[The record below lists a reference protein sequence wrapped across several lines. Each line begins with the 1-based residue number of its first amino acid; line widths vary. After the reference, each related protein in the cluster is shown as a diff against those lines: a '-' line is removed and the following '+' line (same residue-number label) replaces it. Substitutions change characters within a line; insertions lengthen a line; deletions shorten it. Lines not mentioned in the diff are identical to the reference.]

1 MEMLTVNI
9 ELYIADGVLLNRS
22 VYERQS
28 KLRLAAV
35 IDDTIF
41 ITRGPLK
48 FWSQR
53 QSLHGMNLMQHI
65 RNFCIIAHIDHGKST
80 LADRLIQTCGG
91 VTQRELHAQMLDS
104 MDIERER
111 GITIK
116 SNTISLDYTAPDGK
130 KYLLNLIDTPGHV
143 DFSHEVRRSLMA
155 GDGALIIVDAS
166 QGVEAQT
173 VANLYLAMEHDLE
186 LLPVINKIDL
196 PAADIDMAREA
207 IDAELGLDPFE
218 AIAVSAKT
226 GEGIKAV
233 LNGIVEKLPPP
244 SGDPTAPLKALIFDA
259 HFDKY
264 RGVIL
269 QCRVIEGT
277 LKTKDVIHFMH
288 ADRDFTVDELGYNQ
302 LKLMP
307 KDQLAAGEVGY
318 IVAGVKSVQDI
329 EIGDTITLADNPAA
343 DPIPGYQEARQV
355 VFSSIY
361 PMSSDQYVDLTKA
374 LEKLAINDAAL
385 TFEKD
390 SSAALGFGFRCGF
403 LGLLHLDVIQ
413 ERLQREFDIGLVISA
428 PSVSYKVTLKDGK
441 EIEVDNP
448 SYWPDPMSIESITE
462 PYIKASILTPE
473 ENVGPVMELCRDHRS
488 ESQTINYLSAGRLEV
503 VSEMPLG
510 EVLFDF
516 YGKLK
521 MITRGYGSFDYDPI
535 EYRATDVV
543 KVDILVNKE
552 PVDTL
557 SYLVHREKA
566 RNRALHYCE
575 RLAKEIPRHQFKI
588 PVQGVIGGNV
598 IARST
603 IAPFR
608 KDVTAKLYGGD
619 VTRKKKL
626 LEKQKKGKAK
636 MKQFGSVNIP
646 QKAFVSVLRADQ
658 D

>member
-1 MEMLTVNI
+1 MKHV
-9 ELYIADGVLLNRS
+9 
-22 VYERQS
+22 
-28 KLRLAAV
+28 
-35 IDDTIF
+35 
-41 ITRGPLK
+41 
-48 FWSQR
+48 
-53 QSLHGMNLMQHI
+53 

-80 LADRLIQTCGG
+80 LADRLIQTCGA
-91 VTQRELHAQMLDS
+91 VTQRELHEQMLDS

-116 SNTISLDYTAPDGK
+116 SNTVTLNYRAKDGIE
-130 KYLLNLIDTPGHV
+130 YQLNLIDTPGHV

-155 GDGALIIVDAS
+155 CEGALIIVDAS

-173 VANLYLAMEHDLE
+173 VANLYLALEHDLT

-196 PAADIDMAREA
+196 PSADIERAQEA

-218 AIAVSAKT
+218 ALSISAKN
-226 GEGIKAV
+226 GIGIEEV
-233 LNGIVEKLPPP
+233 LEGIVEKLPPP
-244 SGDPTAPLKALIFDA
+244 EGDPDAPLKALVFDA

-269 QCRVIEGT
+269 QTRIMQGT
-277 LKTKDVIHFMH
+277 LKPRDAILFMH
-288 ADRDFTVDELGYNQ
+288 AGREFKVDEVGYNQ
-302 LKLMP
+302 L
-307 KDQLAAGEVGY
+307 QLNPREHLSAGEVGY
-318 IVAGVKSVQDI
+318 VVAGVKSVQDI
-329 EIGDTITLADNPAA
+329 EIGDTITLVEQPAA
-343 DPIPGYQEARQV
+343 EPIPGYQEARQV

-361 PMSSDQYVDLTKA
+361 PMDTGDYVELTKA
-374 LEKLAINDAAL
+374 LDKLAINDAAL

-413 ERLQREFDIGLVISA
+413 ERLRREFDIGLVISA
-428 PSVSYKVTLKDGK
+428 PSVKYNLTLKDGSTL
-441 EIEVDNP
+441 EIDNP
-448 SYWPDPMSIESITE
+448 SYWPDPSTIEMASE

-473 ENVGPVMELCRDHRS
+473 AYVGPVMDLCREHRS
-488 ESQTINYLSAGRLEV
+488 DSQEMNYLSANRIEV
-503 VSEMPLG
+503 TSIMPLG

-521 MITRGYGSFDYDPI
+521 MITRGYGSFDYEPI
-535 EYRATDVV
+535 EYRKTDIV

-557 SYLVHREKA
+557 SYLVHRDKA
-566 RNRALHYCE
+566 RPRALHYCE

-588 PVQGVIGGNV
+588 PIQGAIGGDI
-598 IARST
+598 IARTT

-619 VTRKKKL
+619 VTRKRKL

-636 MKQFGSVNIP
+636 MKLFGSVNIP
-646 QKAFVSVLRADQ
+646 QKAFVSVLRADE

>member
-1 MEMLTVNI
+1 MKN
-9 ELYIADGVLLNRS
+9 
-22 VYERQS
+22 
-28 KLRLAAV
+28 
-35 IDDTIF
+35 
-41 ITRGPLK
+41 
-48 FWSQR
+48 
-53 QSLHGMNLMQHI
+53 I

-80 LADRLIQTCGG
+80 LADRLIQVCGG
-91 VTQRELHAQMLDS
+91 VTQRDLHEQMLDS

-116 SNTISLDYTAPDGK
+116 SNTMTLDYHAPDGQE
-130 KYLLNLIDTPGHV
+130 YQLNLIDTPGHV

-155 GDGALIIVDAS
+155 CDGALIIVDAS

-196 PAADIDMAREA
+196 PAADVDKAREA

-218 AIAVSAKT
+218 AIPCSAKN
-226 GEGIKAV
+226 GIGIEEV
-233 LNGIVEKLPPP
+233 LAGIVEKLPPP
-244 SGDPTAPLKALIFDA
+244 TGDPNAPLKALVFDA
-259 HFDKY
+259 FFDKY

-269 QCRVIEGT
+269 QCRVMEGT
-277 LKTKDVIHFMH
+277 LKPKDTIHFMH
-288 ADRDFTVDELGYNQ
+288 ADRDFKVDELGFNQ
-302 LKLMP
+302 MKLVP
-307 KDQLAAGEVGY
+307 RESLSAGEVGY

-329 EIGDTITLADNPAA
+329 EIGDTITLQDRPAA
-343 DPIPGYQEARQV
+343 EPIPGYQEAKQV

-361 PMSSDQYVDLTKA
+361 PMSTDQYVDLTKA
-374 LEKLAINDAAL
+374 LDKLAINDAAL
-385 TFEKD
+385 TYEKD

-428 PSVSYKVTLKDGK
+428 PSVKYKLALSDGS
-441 EIEVDNP
+441 EIEIDNP
-448 SYWPDPMSIESITE
+448 SYWPNPMSIESATE

-473 ENVGPVMELCRDHRS
+473 AHVGPVMELCREHRS
-488 ESQTINYLSAGRLEV
+488 DSQTMNYLSVGRIEV

-521 MITRGYGSFDYDPI
+521 MITRGYGSFDYTPI
-535 EYRATDVV
+535 EYRTTDVV

-557 SYLVHREKA
+557 SYLVHRDKA
-566 RNRALHYCE
+566 RTRALHYCE

-588 PVQGVIGGNV
+588 PIQGVIGGTV

-608 KDVTAKLYGGD
+608 KDVTEKLYGGD

-646 QKAFVSVLRADQ
+646 QKAFVSVLRADR

>member
-1 MEMLTVNI
+1 MKHV
-9 ELYIADGVLLNRS
+9 
-22 VYERQS
+22 
-28 KLRLAAV
+28 
-35 IDDTIF
+35 
-41 ITRGPLK
+41 
-48 FWSQR
+48 
-53 QSLHGMNLMQHI
+53 

-80 LADRLIQTCGG
+80 LADRLIQTCDG
-91 VTQRELHAQMLDS
+91 VAQRDVHAQMLDS

-116 SNTISLDYTAPDGK
+116 SNTMTLDYTSADGTE
-130 KYLLNLIDTPGHV
+130 YQLNLIDTPGHV

-155 GDGALIIVDAS
+155 CEGALIIVDAS

-196 PAADIDMAREA
+196 ITADIDRAREA
-207 IDAELGLDPFE
+207 IDSELGLDPFE
-218 AIAVSAKT
+218 AIPVSAKT
-226 GEGIKAV
+226 GEGIEDV
-233 LNGIVEKLPPP
+233 LEGIVEKLPCPT
-244 SGDPTAPLKALIFDA
+244 GDANAPLKALVFDA
-259 HFDKY
+259 HFDKF

-269 QCRVIEGT
+269 QVRVMEGT
-277 LKTKDVIHFMH
+277 LKPRDMIHFMH
-288 ADRDFTVDELGYNQ
+288 LGRDFKVDELGYNQ
-302 LKLMP
+302 MKLVP
-307 KDQLAAGEVGY
+307 KKQLSAGEVGY

-329 EIGDTITLADNPAA
+329 EIGDTITQLDRPADE
-343 DPIPGYQEARQV
+343 PIPGYQEAKQV
-355 VFSSIY
+355 VFSSVY
-361 PMSSDQYVDLTKA
+361 PMSADEYKDLTKA
-374 LEKLAINDAAL
+374 LDKLAINDAAL
-385 TFEKD
+385 TYEKD

-428 PSVSYKVTLKDGK
+428 PSVKYRLILKDGS

-448 SYWPDPMSIESITE
+448 SYWPDPMQIDSCSE
-462 PYIKASILTPE
+462 PFIKASILTPE
-473 ENVGPVMELCRDHRS
+473 EYVGPVMELCREHRS
-488 ESQTINYLSAGRLEV
+488 DSQTMNYLSAGRLEV
-503 VSEMPLG
+503 ISEMPLG

-521 MITRGYGSFDYDPI
+521 MITRGYGSFDYEPI
-535 EYRATDVV
+535 EYRKTDVV

-566 RNRALHYCE
+566 RTRALRYCD

-588 PVQGVIGGNV
+588 PIQGVIGGNV

-608 KDVTAKLYGGD
+608 KDVTEKLYGGD
-619 VTRKKKL
+619 VSRKKKL

-646 QKAFVSVLRADQ
+646 QKAFVSVLRADN

>member
-1 MEMLTVNI
+1 M
-9 ELYIADGVLLNRS
+9 
-22 VYERQS
+22 
-28 KLRLAAV
+28 K
-35 IDDTIF
+35 
-41 ITRGPLK
+41 
-48 FWSQR
+48 
-53 QSLHGMNLMQHI
+53 HI

-80 LADRLIQTCGG
+80 LADRLIQACGG
-91 VTQRELHAQMLDS
+91 VTQREFHDQMLDS

-116 SNTISLDYTAPDGK
+116 SNTITLTYHTPDGQE
-130 KYLLNLIDTPGHV
+130 YLLNLIDTPGHV

-155 GDGALIIVDAS
+155 CDGALIVVDAS

-173 VANLYLAMEHDLE
+173 VANLYLAQEYDLE

-196 PAADIDMAREA
+196 PAADVDRVREE
-207 IDAELGLDPFE
+207 IDADLGLDPF
-218 AIAVSAKT
+218 AAVPVSAKT
-226 GEGIKAV
+226 GAGIDNV
-233 LNGIVEKLPPP
+233 LAAIVEKLPSPK
-244 SGDPTAPLKALIFDA
+244 GDVERPLKALVFDA
-259 HFDKY
+259 HFDSY

-269 QCRVIEGT
+269 QCRVMEGT
-277 LKTKDVIHFMH
+277 LKNRDTIHFMH
-288 ADRDFTVDELGYNQ
+288 SNRDFVVDELGYNQ
-302 LKLMP
+302 LTLNP
-307 KDQLAAGEVGY
+307 REQLSAGEVGY

-329 EIGDTITLADNPAA
+329 EVGDTITLLERPAA
-343 DPIPGYQEARQV
+343 EPIPGYQEARQV

-361 PMSSDQYVDLTKA
+361 PMSTDDYPDLVKA
-374 LEKLAINDAAL
+374 LDKLALNDAAL
-385 TFEKD
+385 TYEKD

-428 PSVSYKVTLKDGK
+428 PSVKYKLVMKDGST
-441 EIEVDNP
+441 IDVDNP
-448 SYWPDPMSIESITE
+448 SYWPDPMKIDMATE

-473 ENVGPVMELCRDHRS
+473 QYVGPVMDLCREHRA
-488 ESQTINYLSAGRLEV
+488 ESYTMNYFSAGRVEV
-503 VSEMPLG
+503 TSEMPLG

-521 MITRGYGSFDYDPI
+521 MITRGYGSFDYVPM
-535 EYRATDVV
+535 EYRNTDVV

-557 SYLVHREKA
+557 AYLVHRDKA
-566 RNRALHYCE
+566 RTRALHYCE

-588 PVQGVIGGNV
+588 PVQGVIGGTI
-598 IARST
+598 IARTT
-603 IAPFR
+603 IQPYR
-608 KDVTAKLYGGD
+608 KDVTEKLYGGD

-636 MKQFGSVNIP
+636 MKQYGSVNIP
-646 QKAFVSVLRADQ
+646 QKAFVSVLRADK

>member
-1 MEMLTVNI
+1 MK
-9 ELYIADGVLLNRS
+9 
-22 VYERQS
+22 Q
-28 KLRLAAV
+28 
-35 IDDTIF
+35 
-41 ITRGPLK
+41 
-48 FWSQR
+48 
-53 QSLHGMNLMQHI
+53 I

-80 LADRLIQTCGG
+80 LADRLIQACGG
-91 VTQRELHAQMLDS
+91 VTQREFHDQMLDS
-104 MDIERER
+104 MEIERER

-116 SNTISLDYTAPDGK
+116 SNTITLAYTAPDGQA
-130 KYLLNLIDTPGHV
+130 YQLNLIDTPGHV

-155 GDGALIIVDAS
+155 CEGALMVVDAS

-173 VANLYLAMEHDLE
+173 VANLYLAMEYDLE

-196 PAADIDMAREA
+196 PAADVDRVREE
-207 IDAELGLDPFE
+207 IDADLGLDPFA
-218 AIAVSAKT
+218 AIPVSAKT
-226 GEGIKAV
+226 GQGIEDV
-233 LNGIVEKLPPP
+233 LAGIVEHLPPP
-244 SGDPTAPLKALIFDA
+244 QGDPDAALKALVFDA

-269 QCRVIEGT
+269 QARVMDGT
-277 LKTKDVIHFMH
+277 LKSGQTIHFMH
-288 ADRDFTVDELGYNQ
+288 GGRDYKVDELGYNQ
-302 LKLMP
+302 FKLNP
-307 KDQLAAGEVGY
+307 RKQLSAGEVGY

-329 EIGDTITLADNPAA
+329 EIGDTITLLDQPASE
-343 DPIPGYQEARQV
+343 PIPGYQPAKPV
-355 VFSSIY
+355 VFSSVY
-361 PMSSDQYVDLTKA
+361 PMSTDEYQDLTKA
-374 LEKLAINDAAL
+374 LDKLAINDAAL

-428 PSVSYKVTLKDGK
+428 PSVKYNLTLKDGST
-441 EIEVDNP
+441 IDVDNP
-448 SYWPDPMSIESITE
+448 SYWPDPTHIDSATE

-473 ENVGPVMELCRDHRS
+473 EFVGPVMELCREHRS
-488 ESQTINYLSAGRLEV
+488 ESQTMNYLSAGRIEV
-503 VSEMPLG
+503 SSEMPLG

-521 MITRGYGSFDYDPI
+521 MITRGYGSFDYEQI
-535 EYRATDVV
+535 EYRKTDVV

-552 PVDTL
+552 PIDAL
-557 SYLVHREKA
+557 AYLVHRDKA
-566 RNRALHYCE
+566 RARALHYCE
-575 RLAKEIPRHQFKI
+575 QLAEAIPRHQFKI
-588 PVQGVIGGNV
+588 PIQGAIGGTI
-598 IARST
+598 IARAT
-603 IAPFR
+603 IQPYR

-646 QKAFVSVLRADQ
+646 QKAFVSVLRADK

>member
-1 MEMLTVNI
+1 
-9 ELYIADGVLLNRS
+9 
-22 VYERQS
+22 
-28 KLRLAAV
+28 
-35 IDDTIF
+35 
-41 ITRGPLK
+41 
-48 FWSQR
+48 
-53 QSLHGMNLMQHI
+53 MQHI

-173 VANLYLAMEHDLE
+173 VANLFLAMEHDLD
-186 LLPVINKIDL
+186 LLPIINKIDL
-196 PAADIDMAREA
+196 PSADIDRAQVA
-207 IDAELGLDPFE
+207 IEGELGLDPFE
-218 AIAVSAKT
+218 AIPVSAKT
-226 GEGIKAV
+226 GEGIDAV
-233 LNGIVEKLPPP
+233 LEGIVEKLPPP
-244 SGDPTAPLKALIFDA
+244 TGDPNAPLKALIFDA

-269 QCRVIEGT
+269 QCRVMEGT
-277 LKTKDVIHFMH
+277 LKTKDTIHFMH

-329 EIGDTITLADNPAA
+329 EIGDTITLVNNPA
-343 DPIPGYQEARQV
+343 DEPIPGYQEARQV

-361 PMSSDQYVDLTKA
+361 PMSTDQYVDLTKA

-428 PSVSYKVTLKDGK
+428 PSVSYKLTLQDGK

-448 SYWPDPMSIESITE
+448 SYWPDPMQIQSVTE

-473 ENVGPVMELCRDHRS
+473 ANVGPVMELCRDHRS

-503 VSEMPLG
+503 ISEMPLG

-535 EYRATDVV
+535 EYRNTDVV

-557 SYLVHREKA
+557 SYLVHRDKA
-566 RNRALHYCE
+566 RDRALHYCE

-603 IAPFR
+603 IAPYR

>member
-1 MEMLTVNI
+1 M
-9 ELYIADGVLLNRS
+9 
-22 VYERQS
+22 
-28 KLRLAAV
+28 K
-35 IDDTIF
+35 
-41 ITRGPLK
+41 
-48 FWSQR
+48 
-53 QSLHGMNLMQHI
+53 HI

-80 LADRLIQTCGG
+80 LADRLIQACGG
-91 VTQRELHAQMLDS
+91 VTQREFHDQMLDS

-116 SNTISLDYTAPDGK
+116 SNTITLNYRAPDGQE
-130 KYLLNLIDTPGHV
+130 YLLNLIDTPGHV

-155 GDGALIIVDAS
+155 CDGALIIVDAS

-173 VANLYLAMEHDLE
+173 VANLYLALEHDLE

-196 PAADIDMAREA
+196 PAADVDRTREA

-218 AIAVSAKT
+218 AIPVSAKT
-226 GEGIKAV
+226 GEGIEDV
-233 LNGIVEKLPPP
+233 LLGIVEKLPPP
-244 SGDPTAPLKALIFDA
+244 TGDADAPLKALIFDA
-259 HFDKY
+259 HFDTY

-269 QCRVIEGT
+269 QCRVMEGT
-277 LKTKDVIHFMH
+277 LKTKDTIHFMH
-288 ADRDFTVDELGYNQ
+288 GGRDFTVDEVGYNQ
-302 LKLMP
+302 MKFNP
-307 KDQLAAGEVGY
+307 KPRLSAGEVGY

-329 EIGDTITLADNPAA
+329 EIGDTITLLDRPADE
-343 DPIPGYQEARQV
+343 PIPGYQEARQV

-361 PMSSDQYVDLTKA
+361 PMSTDQYIDLTKA
-374 LEKLAINDAAL
+374 LDKLAINDAAL
-385 TFEKD
+385 IYEKD

-428 PSVSYKVTLKDGK
+428 PSVKYKLTLKDGS
-441 EIEVDNP
+441 EIDVDNP
-448 SYWPDPMSIESITE
+448 SYWPDPSEIDSVTE

-473 ENVGPVMELCRDHRS
+473 EYVGPVMELCREHRS
-488 ESQTINYLSAGRLEV
+488 ESQTMNYLSVGRIEV
-503 VSEMPLG
+503 ISEMPLG

-521 MITRGYGSFDYDPI
+521 MITRGYGSFDYEPI
-535 EYRATDVV
+535 EYRKTDVV

-566 RNRALHYCE
+566 RTRALHYCE

-588 PVQGVIGGNV
+588 PIQGVIGGNV

-608 KDVTAKLYGGD
+608 KDVTEKLYGGD

-646 QKAFVSVLRADQ
+646 QKAFVSVLRADK

>member
-1 MEMLTVNI
+1 ME
-9 ELYIADGVLLNRS
+9 
-22 VYERQS
+22 
-28 KLRLAAV
+28 
-35 IDDTIF
+35 
-41 ITRGPLK
+41 
-48 FWSQR
+48 
-53 QSLHGMNLMQHI
+53 HI

-80 LADRLIQTCGG
+80 LADRLIQNCGG
-91 VTQRELHAQMLDS
+91 IAQRDLHEQMLDS

-116 SNTISLDYTAPDGK
+116 SNTITLNYRAPDGK
-130 KYLLNLIDTPGHV
+130 DYLLNLIDTPGHV

-155 GDGALIIVDAS
+155 CEGALIVVDAS

-173 VANLYLAMEHDLE
+173 VANLYMALEHNLE
-186 LLPVINKIDL
+186 LLPIINKIDL
-196 PAADIDMAREA
+196 PSADVERAQEA
-207 IDAELGLDPFE
+207 IDAELGLDPFT
-218 AIAVSAKT
+218 AIPISAKN
-226 GEGIKAV
+226 GINIEQV
-233 LNGIVEKLPPP
+233 LVGIVEKLPPP
-244 SGDPTAPLKALIFDA
+244 QGDPNAPLKALVFDA

-269 QCRVIEGT
+269 QCRVMEGT
-277 LKTKDVIHFMH
+277 LKPRDTIHFMH
-288 ADRDFTVDELGYNQ
+288 ANRDFKVDEVGYNQ
-302 LKLMP
+302 F
-307 KDQLAAGEVGY
+307 QLNPRKQLSAGEVGY

-329 EIGDTITLADNPAA
+329 EIGDTLTLLDRQADE
-343 DPIPGYQEARQV
+343 PIPGYQQARQV

-361 PMSSDQYVDLTKA
+361 PMDTGEYQELAKA
-374 LEKLAINDAAL
+374 LDKLSINDAAL

-428 PSVSYKVTLKDGK
+428 PSVKYILTLRDGT

-448 SYWPDPMSIESITE
+448 SYWPDPMSIESTSE
-462 PYIKASILTPE
+462 PYIKASIITPE
-473 ENVGPVMELCRDHRS
+473 EYVGGVMELCREHRS
-488 ESQTINYLSAGRLEV
+488 ESQTMDYLSAKRMEV
-503 VSEMPLG
+503 TSVMPLG

-521 MITRGYGSFDYDPI
+521 MLTRGYGSFDYKPI
-535 EYRATDVV
+535 EYRQTDIV

-557 SYLVHREKA
+557 SYLVHRDKA
-566 RNRALHYCE
+566 RARALHYCE
-575 RLAKEIPRHQFKI
+575 QLAKEIPRHQFKI
-588 PVQGVIGGNV
+588 PIQGAIGGEI
-598 IARST
+598 IART
-603 IAPFR
+603 TVDPYR
-608 KDVTAKLYGGD
+608 KDVTEKLHGGD

-636 MKQFGSVNIP
+636 MKLFGSVNIP
-646 QKAFVSVLRADQ
+646 QKAFIAVLRAED

>member
-1 MEMLTVNI
+1 MKN
-9 ELYIADGVLLNRS
+9 
-22 VYERQS
+22 
-28 KLRLAAV
+28 
-35 IDDTIF
+35 
-41 ITRGPLK
+41 
-48 FWSQR
+48 
-53 QSLHGMNLMQHI
+53 I

-80 LADRLIQTCGG
+80 LADRLIQTCGA
-91 VTQRELHAQMLDS
+91 VEKRELHEQMLDS

-116 SNTISLDYTAPDGK
+116 SNTITLNYKANDGQDYQ
-130 KYLLNLIDTPGHV
+130 LNLIDTPGHV

-155 GDGALIIVDAS
+155 CEGALIIVDAS

-173 VANLYLAMEHDLE
+173 VANLYLAMEYDLI

-196 PAADIDMAREA
+196 PAADEDRAREA

-218 AIAVSAKT
+218 ALPVSAKN
-226 GEGIKAV
+226 GIGIEEVLEGIVA
-233 LNGIVEKLPPP
+233 KLPSPE
-244 SGDPTAPLKALIFDA
+244 GDPNAPLKALIFDA
-259 HFDKY
+259 YFDKY

-269 QCRVIEGT
+269 QCRVMDGT
-277 LKTKDVIHFMH
+277 LKPKDVIHFMH
-288 ADRDFTVDELGYNQ
+288 GGRDFKVDEVGFNQ
-302 LKLMP
+302 MKLVPRDELK
-307 KDQLAAGEVGY
+307 AGEVGY

-329 EIGDTITLADNPAA
+329 EVGDTITLLEHQTEE
-343 DPIPGYQEARQV
+343 PIPGYQEAKQV

-361 PMSSDQYVDLTKA
+361 PMSTDQYVDLTKA
-374 LEKLAINDAAL
+374 LDKLAINDAAL
-385 TFEKD
+385 TYEKD

-403 LGLLHLDVIQ
+403 LGLLHLDVVQ

-428 PSVSYKVTLKDGK
+428 PSVKYDITLKDGK
-441 EIEVDNP
+441 TIEVDNP
-448 SYWPDPMSIESITE
+448 SYWPDPSSIESVAE

-473 ENVGPVMELCRDHRS
+473 EYVGPVMELCREHRS
-488 ESQTINYLSAGRLEV
+488 DSQTMNYLSVGRVEV

-521 MITRGYGSFDYDPI
+521 MITRGYGSFDYEPI
-535 EYRATDVV
+535 EYRPTDVV

-557 SYLVHREKA
+557 AYLVHREKA
-566 RNRALHYCE
+566 RTRALHYCE
-575 RLAKEIPRHQFKI
+575 QLAKEIPRHQFKI
-588 PVQGVIGGNV
+588 PIQGAIGGEI
-598 IARST
+598 IARAT

-608 KDVTAKLYGGD
+608 KDVTEKLYGGD

-646 QKAFVSVLRADQ
+646 QKAFVAVLRADS